1 MGHGLHNSVYTDGIK
16 KTPDILHIV
25 NKVRS
30 IVKALR
36 YKSSDFHKISSDDT
50 LTLLNEMTL
59 LSDSDP
65 YIDDDDDGD
74 VVSDDDSDDEYLV
87 DSSSNLKSL
96 KLDVVTRWYSTLSM
110 LESLKSRTRHAINTV
125 LEK

>member
-1 MGHGLHNSVYTDGIK
+1 MYTDGIK
-16 KTPDILHIV
+16 KTPDILHII

-50 LTLLNEMTL
+50 ITFLNKMTL

-65 YIDDDDDGD
+65 FIDDDDDDED
-74 VVSDDDSDDEYLV
+74 VVSGEDSDEENLAS
-87 DSSSNLKSL
+87 SSSNLKSL